1 MKRYHELSEAEQT
14 KAVDRLYCDLLKAV
28 TEGAIRFND
37 DANEDDLQSA
47 IDKAAAEA
55 DRMQTPWFAHEYI
68 AEAEYTEFGVKRT
81 VEDTLRGMAQCEAED
96 ALYSQVNEWVLA
108 GIAA

>member
-1 MKRYHELSEAEQT
+1 MKHYRELSEAERT
-14 KAVDRLYCDLLKAV
+14 KAVDRLYCDLLSAV
-28 TEGAIRFND
+28 CCGEIRFSDEKNQ
-37 DANEDDLQSA
+37 DDLQSA

-55 DRMQTPWFAHEYI
+55 DRMHTPWFAHEYI

-81 VEDTLRGMAQCEAED
+81 VGDCLQGMAQCEAED
-96 ALYSQVNEWVLA
+96 TLYSQVNECVLA

>member
-14 KAVDRLYCDLLKAV
+14 KAVDRLYCDLLQAV
-28 TEGAIRFND
+28 TEGSIRFND
-37 DANEDDLQSA
+37 EANEDNLQAA
-47 IDKAAAEA
+47 IDKAVAEA
-55 DRMQTPWFAHEYI
+55 DRMHTPWFAHEYI

-81 VEDTLRGMAQCEAED
+81 VGDCLRGMAQCEAED
-96 ALYSQVNEWVLA
+96 TLYSQVNEWVLA